1 MAFKCLYFVML
12 KRGAQQHI
20 SVCMTVNSESPMS
33 KDHFTAGRE
42 CEIMHTDAQYTCRSA
57 VPRQPHSLD
66 HLFTVS
72 EVAIDIQRQRVRS
85 TKRSPST

>member
-42 CEIMHTDAQYTCRSA
+42 CEIMHTQAHRCTIYMQECRPSA
-57 VPRQPHSLD
+57 ASQLGS
-66 HLFTVS
+66 FIYS
-72 EVAIDIQRQRVRS
+72 QRGS
-85 TKRSPST
+85 Y